1 MVLALLAAAVQSTQF
16 HVEPQALSPER
27 RAAVVLV
34 SLVFFVAIAFYSG
47 RKLRRALSRR
57 PKEPQAPSFWN

>member
-1 MVLALLAAAVQSTQF
+1 MFALLAATVQVVL
-16 HVEPQALSPER
+16 HHAEPQVLSPAR

-47 RKLRRALSRR
+47 RKLRRALVRR